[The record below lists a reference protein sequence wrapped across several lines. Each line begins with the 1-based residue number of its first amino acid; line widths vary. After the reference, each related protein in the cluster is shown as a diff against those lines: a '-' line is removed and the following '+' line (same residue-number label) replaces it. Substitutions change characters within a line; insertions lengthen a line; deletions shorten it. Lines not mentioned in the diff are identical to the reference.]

1 MLKAF
6 HTPSR
11 HAYLLIAALAI
22 SGCRLQPT
30 LQKDS
35 LQGTKPNILFVISD
49 VKSYPYASAY
59 GSKVIH
65 PPALDRIPRA
75 AILFTSA
82 FAASPARTPS
92 RAALLNGLHRW
103 HLRTPAKPTT

>member
-49 VKSYPYASAY
+49 DQSYPYASAY
-59 GSKVIH
+59 GSKRSEEH
-65 PPALDRIPRA
+65 TSELQSLMRISYDVFCLKKKNNNQNIKDCVPK
-75 AILFTSA
+75 SE
-82 FAASPARTPS
+82 
-92 RAALLNGLHRW
+92 
-103 HLRTPAKPTT
+103 